1 MEPSHRI
8 SKVPFSH
15 PSQSAGLRKEVL
27 HPFSL
32 SIEKRRFLMP
42 CVGTFISVRRNL
54 HSKFLFRILQLESG
68 KVVPISFS
76 GNLPDIACFPR
87 LVAAAAKYWL
97 VHEMTGPGA
106 EKSVF
111 YAQKPFLHVKKV
123 TRKPKRLTR
132 ITRTLRVIRVIFF
145 YA

>member
-54 HSKFLFRILQLESG
+54 HSKFLFRILQLDSG

-76 GNLPDIACFPR
+76 GDLPD
-87 LVAAAAKYWL
+87 
-97 VHEMTGPGA
+97 
-106 EKSVF
+106 S
-111 YAQKPFLHVKKV
+111 PFLRLRRDAANGISGILERSEF
-123 TRKPKRLTR
+123 TSRKIHETY
-132 ITRTLRVIRVIFF
+132 LRVNANRLHGLRVND
-145 YA
+145 A